1 LVGQVG
7 GKGAIQNAYLGE
19 YYGAIEIDSLD
30 DVTIWVIWCWCNQN
44 CICFYVL
51 NVCGTEK
58 QLEISRWG
66 T

>member
-1 LVGQVG
+1 VG

-19 YYGAIEIDSLD
+19 YYGAIKITSFD
-30 DVTIWVIWCWCNQN
+30 DVTIWKYGAGAIKIASVFI
-44 CICFYVL
+44 VL
-51 NVCGTEK
+51 DVCGTEK